1 MIVLDPRPG
10 RAQRETL
17 AIMAALAGG
26 ARKRLWVTTPYF
38 APPTRALRILARVA
52 QNGVDVRLLLP
63 GRTDVAIMRHAAHG
77 AYAYLMSRGVRIF
90 EYNAAVLHAK
100 TLIVDGYAG
109 MVGSSNLDFRSFW
122 LNAEC
127 NLLLFDAECGRA
139 MDEAFLTDLDE
150 SEEITP
156 ATWSHRSVRHAVL
169 DFAARSLRWAL

>member
-1 MIVLDPRPG
+1 
-10 RAQRETL
+10 
-17 AIMAALAGG
+17 
-26 ARKRLWVTTPYF
+26 
-38 APPTRALRILARVA
+38 
-52 QNGVDVRLLLP
+52 
-63 GRTDVAIMRHAAHG
+63 
-77 AYAYLMSRGVRIF
+77 MSRGVRIF

-139 MDEAFLTDLDE
+139 MDEAFLTDLE
-150 SEEITP
+150 ASEEITP